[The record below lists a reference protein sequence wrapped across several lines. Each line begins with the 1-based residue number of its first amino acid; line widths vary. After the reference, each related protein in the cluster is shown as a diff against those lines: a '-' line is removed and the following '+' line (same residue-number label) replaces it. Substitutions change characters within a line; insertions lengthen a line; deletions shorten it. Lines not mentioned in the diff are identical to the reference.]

1 MRDSVSLCAPREKRG
16 WDNVSRG
23 RSPALVINEVLWL
36 NNLPNLPKN
45 AGYRRAPHLCRQRP
59 ASMATMVSI
68 KHTPLVAV
76 LCLLG
81 ACAPLKQQ
89 AAETPVKQVYQAAID
104 TFERGD
110 FAAAIEVLERLDPCR
125 SSGHQADV
133 LCLRQVIANYELGRI
148 ENTITVANRFSQ
160 NYPGHAQLDQ
170 VLYLRGESYLKINQL
185 SVDAGANGA
194 FSPALVQSAYQDFSA
209 LLAAFPGS
217 RYAANARLRS
227 ELLRQQLAA
236 YELTVAERNLAQG
249 SYIAAVNRARYLLE
263 TYQGTP
269 AVPGALKVLVTAYD
283 ALGLEAPAAN
293 ARAILDANF

>member
-1 MRDSVSLCAPREKRG
+1 MA
-16 WDNVSRG
+16 
-23 RSPALVINEVLWL
+23 ITEVLWL
-36 NNLPNLPKN
+36 NNQPYLSKT

-68 KHTPLVAV
+68 KRTPLVAV

-89 AAETPVKQVYQAAID
+89 TAEIPVTQGYQAAID
-104 TFERGD
+104 TFDRGD
-110 FAAAIEVLERLDPCR
+110 FAAAIETLERLDPCT
-125 SSGHQADV
+125 SLGHQADI
-133 LCLRQVIANYELGRI
+133 LCLRQVVANYELGRI
-148 ENTITVANRFSQ
+148 EKTITVANRFSQ

-170 VLYLRGESYLKINQL
+170 VLYLRGESYVKINQL

-194 FSPALVQSAYQDFSA
+194 FSPVVVQSAYQDFSA

-217 RYAANARLRS
+217 RYAANARLQS

-236 YELTVAERNLAQG
+236 YELTVAERNLTKG
-249 SYIAAVNRARYLLE
+249 RYVAAVNRARYLLE

-269 AVPGALKVLVTAYD
+269 AVPGALKVLAKAYD

-293 ARAILDANF
+293 TRAILDANF